1 MTKTYKELVRAL
13 KQPIEQKYIDHKTQ
27 GGAKI
32 AFVNITTVKDLL
44 DERLGEHV
52 WESSVK
58 SCQQIGENLV
68 MIVTVMIHA
77 SDGAYSQDGTGV
89 ESINLRGYGDVAS
102 NAYAQAFRR
111 ACESHGLA
119 RELWRMEL
127 SEEQKD
133 ISREQQ
139 EVSRHIQI
147 ANKIATI
154 KHQIKNLGGKVE
166 SESFEGM
173 SEAEL
178 IELGKEYKSQ
188 LERLQLSK
196 GASAK

>member
-1 MTKTYKELVRAL
+1 
-13 KQPIEQKYIDHKTQ
+13 
-27 GGAKI
+27 
-32 AFVNITTVKDLL
+32 
-44 DERLGEHV
+44 
-52 WESSVK
+52 
-58 SCQQIGENLV
+58 
-68 MIVTVMIHA
+68 VMIHA

-133 ISREQQ
+133 ISR
-139 EVSRHIQI
+139 VDAII
-147 ANKIATI
+147 GKIGNLKRSI
-154 KHQIKNLGGKVE
+154 LQLGGKVE
-166 SESFEGM
+166 LNDEVGK

-178 IELGKEYKSQ
+178 IELGKEYKAQ
-188 LERLQLSK
+188 LERLQQTK
-196 GASAK
+196 GVSAK

>member
-13 KQPIEQKYIDHKTQ
+13 KTPIPESYISTKKT
-27 GGAKI
+27 GSASI
-32 AFVNITTVKDLL
+32 RFVNVTDIKDLL

-58 SCQQIGENLV
+58 SCQQVGENLV

-133 ISREQQ
+133 ISR
-139 EVSRHIQI
+139 VDAII
-147 ANKIATI
+147 GKIGNLKRSI
-154 KHQIKNLGGKVE
+154 LQLGGKVE
-166 SESFEGM
+166 LNDEVGK

-178 IELGKEYKSQ
+178 IELGKEYKAQ
-188 LERLQLSK
+188 LERLQQTK
-196 GASAK
+196 GVSAK

>member
-13 KQPIEQKYIDHKTQ
+13 KTPIPESYISTKKT
-27 GGAKI
+27 GSASI
-32 AFVNITTVKDLL
+32 RFVNVTDIKDLL

-58 SCQQIGENLV
+58 SCQQVGENLV

-133 ISREQQ
+133 ISR
-139 EVSRHIQI
+139 VDAII
-147 ANKIATI
+147 GKIGNLKRSI
-154 KHQIKNLGGKVE
+154 LQLGGKVE
-166 SESFEGM
+166 LNDEVGK

-178 IELGKEYKSQ
+178 IELGKEYKAQ
-188 LERLQLSK
+188 LERLQVTK
-196 GASAK
+196 GASVK

>member
-13 KQPIEQKYIDHKTQ
+13 KTPIPESYISTKKT
-27 GGAKI
+27 GGASI
-32 AFVNITTVKDLL
+32 RFVNVTDIKDIL

-68 MIVTVMIHA
+68 MIVTVLIHA
-77 SDGAYSQDGTGV
+77 SDGAYAQDGTGV

-133 ISREQQ
+133 ISR
-139 EVSRHIQI
+139 VDTII
-147 ANKIATI
+147 GKIAI
-154 KHQIKNLGGKVE
+154 LKRDILKLGGKVE
-166 SESFEGM
+166 INDHLGK
-173 SEAEL
+173 SEADL
-178 IELGKEYKSQ
+178 IELGKEYKAQ

>member
-1 MTKTYKELVRAL
+1 
-13 KQPIEQKYIDHKTQ
+13 
-27 GGAKI
+27 
-32 AFVNITTVKDLL
+32 
-44 DERLGEHV
+44 
-52 WESSVK
+52 
-58 SCQQIGENLV
+58 V
-68 MIVTVMIHA
+68 MIVTVLIHA

-102 NAYAQAFRR
+102 NSYAQAFRR

-139 EVSRHIQI
+139 EISRTDQIKAKISAIKNQI
-147 ANKIATI
+147 AK
-154 KHQIKNLGGKVE
+154 LGGKIE
-166 SESFEGM
+166 TDYFEKL

-178 IELGKEYKSQ
+178 IELGKEYKAQ
-188 LERLQLSK
+188 LERLQQTK
-196 GASAK
+196 GVSAK